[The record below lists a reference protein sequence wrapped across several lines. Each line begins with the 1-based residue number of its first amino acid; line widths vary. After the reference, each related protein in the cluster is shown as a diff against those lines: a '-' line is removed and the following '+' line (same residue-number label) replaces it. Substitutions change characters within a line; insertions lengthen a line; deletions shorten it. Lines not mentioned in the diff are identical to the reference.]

1 MSTIEVR
8 RVSIEEVQSVLREVE
23 GCVAPDKYALLQD
36 LFDGYVELMRKLS
49 EQTMTLARLRKLF
62 HLKTSE
68 RLVPPTPEEPRDDAE
83 PQSERPSSPST
94 SEPPEAESSSAAAS
108 GVGQGETAVPEPP
121 DANPKKR
128 PGHGRNPGSAYA
140 GPNTHVEHPEL
151 KAGQRCPDCARGSL
165 YLLRKTA
172 PVVQINGQPPL
183 VASTYTAESLRCS
196 TCGQVFTA
204 PIPEEAKGPRFKA
217 SAIAMIAYLHYLCGM
232 PFERLDGIQKD
243 AGVPIA
249 ASVQWKRVDEAS
261 TDLKPVYERLIYT
274 GARASGMHIDDSP
287 MKILE
292 LMGKRRP
299 HAIEAGL
306 ITDPKRT
313 GIQTTGFIS
322 FDPNAP
328 PVALF
333 FTGPKHA
340 GENLE
345 ALLKRRPLTLDKPIV
360 MSDALSRNVPAHIRP
375 RVIEANCMSHGRRG
389 IFDQLENFPVEARH
403 VLTELA
409 KIFAVDKEARCE
421 NLDSKQR
428 MRLHQR
434 KSGPVLGRLRQWIR
448 IKVERKKVIEPN
460 SELGKA
466 LRYILKHWAKLT
478 RFLRVPGAPITNN
491 ICERLLKTAIR
502 YRKNSSF
509 YKTLHGA
516 QVGDLFMSLMQTA
529 RLNGVDP
536 LRYLTALLEN
546 RSAVAANPEGWTP
559 WAYEATLAD
568 LAHTPVHAAA

>member
-8 RVSIEEVQSVLREVE
+8 RVSTEDVQTVLREVE
-23 GCVAPDKYALLQD
+23 GCVDPEKYALLQD
-36 LFDGYVELMRKLS
+36 LFEGYLELMRKLS

-62 HLKTSE
+62 HIETSE
-68 RLVPPTPEEPRDDAE
+68 RLVPPTPEAPRDDAE
-83 PQSERPSSPST
+83 PQHEKPLSPSGPK
-94 SEPPEAESSSAAAS
+94 PPEAESSSAAVSSAS
-108 GVGQGETAVPEPP
+108 HEETADPEPP
-121 DANPKKR
+121 VATPKKR
-128 PGHGRNPGSAYA
+128 PGHGRNRGTAYA
-140 GPNTHVEHPEL
+140 GPNNHVEHPDL

-172 PVVQINGQPPL
+172 PSVQISGQPPL
-183 VASTYTAESLRCS
+183 VATTHTAESLRCT
-196 TCGQVFTA
+196 TCGKLFTA
-204 PIPEEAKGPRFKA
+204 PLPEEAKGPRFKA
-217 SAIAMIAYLHYLCGM
+217 SAVAMIAYLHYLCGM

-249 ASVQWKRVDEAS
+249 ASVQWKLVDEAAAA
-261 TDLKPVYERLIYT
+261 LEPVHETLIDT

-287 MKILE
+287 MKVLE

-299 HAIEAGL
+299 QAIKAGL
-306 ITDPKRT
+306 IKDPKRT
-313 GIQTTGFIS
+313 GIQTTGFLS

-345 ALLKRRPLTLDKPIV
+345 AILDRRPLGLDKPIV

-375 RVIEANCMSHGRRG
+375 RVVEANCLSHGRRG
-389 IFDQLENFPVEARH
+389 VFDQLENFPVEARH
-403 VLTELA
+403 VLVELA
-409 KIFAVDKEARCE
+409 KVFAVDKEARGE
-421 NLDSKQR
+421 KLEPKQR
-428 MRLHQR
+428 MRLHQQ
-434 KSGPVLGRLRQWIR
+434 KSGAVLGRLRQWIR
-448 IKVERKKVIEPN
+448 IKVERKQVIEPN

-491 ICERLLKTAIR
+491 VCERLLKTAIR

-516 QVGDLFMSLMQTA
+516 QVGDLFMSIMQTA

-536 LRYLTALLEN
+536 LRYLTTLLN
-546 RSAVAANPEGWTP
+546 NLAAVKANPEAWTP
-559 WAYEATLAD
+559 WSYEATLAD
-568 LAHTPVHAAA
+568 LANTPVDAAA

>member
-8 RVSIEEVQSVLREVE
+8 RVSIEEVQAVLRDVE
-23 GCVAPDKYALLQD
+23 GCVDPDKYALLQD

-62 HLKTSE
+62 HLETSE
-68 RLVPPTPEEPRDDAE
+68 RLVPPTSETERNDAE
-83 PQSERPSSPST
+83 PQQETPPPSSKP
-94 SEPPEAESSSAAAS
+94 EPPEAEPSS
-108 GVGQGETAVPEPP
+108 TAVSDANHGQTAEPEPP
-121 DANPKKR
+121 AAAPKKR
-128 PGHGRNPGSAYA
+128 PGHGRNPGSTYA
-140 GPNTHVEHPEL
+140 ADNTHVKHPEL
-151 KAGQRCPDCARGSL
+151 KVGQRCPNCARGSL

-172 PVVQINGQPPL
+172 PAVQITGQPPL
-183 VASTYTAESLRCS
+183 VAKTHTAESLRCT
-196 TCGQVFTA
+196 TCGKIFTA
-204 PIPEEAKGPRFKA
+204 PVPEEAKGPRFNA

-249 ASVQWKRVDEAS
+249 ASVQWKLVEGGA
-261 TDLKPVYERLIYT
+261 TALKPVHEILVDT

-287 MKILE
+287 MKVLE
-292 LMGKRRP
+292 LMGKRRQ

-306 ITDPKRT
+306 IKDPKRT
-313 GIQTTGFIS
+313 GIQTTGFLS

-345 ALLKRRPLTLDKPIV
+345 AILERRPLALDKPIV

-375 RVIEANCMSHGRRG
+375 RVIEANCISHGRRG
-389 IFDQLENFPVEARH
+389 VFDQLENFPVEARH
-403 VLTELA
+403 VLVELA
-409 KIFAVDKEARCE
+409 KIFAVDKEARRE
-421 NLDSKQR
+421 ELEPKQR
-428 MRLHQR
+428 MKLHQR

-448 IKVERKKVIEPN
+448 IKVERDKVIEPN

-491 ICERLLKTAIR
+491 VCERLLKTAIR

-516 QVGDLFMSLMQTA
+516 QVGDLFMSIMQTA

-536 LRYLTALLEN
+536 LRYLTALLDN
-546 RSAVAANPEGWTP
+546 LPAVEANPEGWMP

-568 LAHTPVHAAA
+568 LANTPVDAAA